1 MIPKIKK
8 ILYATDLSAN
18 ANFAFGYAV
27 TLAKSNQAKLSIINV
42 YEKHVTQANI
52 SMRSSNFETAKERLT
67 EKIKTDL
74 AVYFEKEKVEGCQY
88 DQLIGDIYVSTG
100 LPVDEIL
107 SRATN
112 NDYDLIV
119 MGTHGHGSLFSALM
133 GSTARKMVQYSEV
146 PVLVVR
152 LPEELENDC
161 S

>member
-8 ILYATDLSAN
+8 ILYASDLSAN
-18 ANFAFGYAV
+18 ANYAFGYALN
-27 TLAKSNQAKLSIINV
+27 LAMGNEAKLSIINV

-52 SMRSSNFETAKERLT
+52 SMRSSNYENARERLT
-67 EKIKTDL
+67 AKIKTDL
-74 AVYFEKEKVEGCQY
+74 ALYLEKEKVKGCQF
-88 DQLIGDIYVSTG
+88 DKLIGEIYVATG

-107 SRATN
+107 TRAKK

-133 GSTARKMVQYSEV
+133 GSTARKMVQYSEI

-152 LPEELENDC
+152 LPEELENG
-161 S
+161 SA

>member
-1 MIPKIKK
+1 MIPKIEK

-18 ANFAFGYAV
+18 ANYAFGYALK
-27 TLAKSNQAKLSIINV
+27 LALSNEAKLSIINV

-52 SMRSSNFETAKERLT
+52 SMRSSSFETARERLT
-67 EKIKTDL
+67 AKIKTDL
-74 AVYFEKEKVEGCQY
+74 ALYYKKEKVDGCQY
-88 DQLIGDIYVSTG
+88 DKLIGEIYVSTG

-107 SRATN
+107 SRAKK

-133 GSTARKMVQYSEV
+133 GSTARKMVQYSEI

-152 LPEELENDC
+152 LPEELENGAH
-161 S
+161 